1 MKTRIHKL
9 LLLFVLFGILAQP
22 LRSQPPP
29 PPGDHG
35 SEQNEN
41 PFQQAPIGNGLFIL
55 LTLAAGYACTRSL
68 RIEVKKTKN
77 LNFELRTLNP

>member
-9 LLLFVLFGILAQP
+9 LLLFVLLGILAQP
-22 LRSQPPP
+22 IRSQPPP

-41 PFQQAPIGNGLFIL
+41 PFQQAPIGSGLIIL
-55 LTLAAGYACTRSL
+55 LTLAAGYACIRTFRT
-68 RIEVKKTKN
+68 EVKEPKN
-77 LNFELRTLNP
+77 PLP